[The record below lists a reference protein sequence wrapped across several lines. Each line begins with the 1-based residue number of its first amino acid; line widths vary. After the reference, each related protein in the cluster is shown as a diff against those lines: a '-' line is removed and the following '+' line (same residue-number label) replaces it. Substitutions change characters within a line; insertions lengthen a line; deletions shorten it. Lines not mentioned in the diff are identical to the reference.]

1 MKLFES
7 LKVKFI
13 LFLTQLFLCL
23 LIRLRPIRL
32 LNTLLTFCLVLLK
45 SFIDIFL
52 IYLGILVLLFMFL
65 YLSTFCNDLIYIC
78 NKFGLLFTEL
88 FGLFFAVNLKLG
100 LFWAG

>member
-7 LKVKFI
+7 LNVKFI

-23 LIRLRPIRL
+23 LIRLRSIGL
-32 LNTLLTFCLVLLK
+32 LKTLVTFCLVLLK

-52 IYLGILVLLFMFL
+52 IYLSILVLLFMFL
-65 YLSTFCNDLIYIC
+65 YISTFCNDLIYIC

-88 FGLFFAVNLKLG
+88 FGLFFVVNLKLG